1 MSMLAELQEAV
12 QYTFIQRALLA
23 GSFIALSC
31 AFLGVFLV
39 LRRFS
44 LIGDGL
50 AHVAF
55 GAIGLGLLL
64 HAHPLYVAAPLV
76 MLASLGILLLTE
88 KAKIYGDAAV
98 GVVSA
103 LGVATGVMLASVG
116 QGFNVDLFS
125 YLFGSILAISAGEVI
140 LSVALSVVVLIV
152 VALFRHDLFA
162 ITFEEEYAKVL
173 GIRTRRVTY
182 ALTLGT
188 ALTVVLGIRVVG
200 TMLVSSLIIFP
211 TITAL
216 QLARG
221 FKAALLIAALAAVGS
236 VVLGIFLSFLSNLP
250 TGATIVYVNLAFF
263 AAAFL
268 AARVR
273 GR

>member
-1 MSMLAELQEAV
+1 MSVLAELQEAV

-31 AFLGVFLV
+31 ALLGVFLV

-162 ITFEEEYAKVL
+162 ITFEEEYAQVL

-263 AAAFL
+263 AGAFL

>member
-1 MSMLAELQEAV
+1 VFAELQEAL

-23 GSFIALSC
+23 GSFIALNCSL
-31 AFLGVFLV
+31 LGVFLV

-64 HAHPLYVAAPLV
+64 QAHPIYVAAPLV
-76 MLASLGILLLTE
+76 MLASVGILALTE
-88 KAKIYGDAAV
+88 KAKIHGDAAI
-98 GVVSA
+98 GLVSA
-103 LGVATGVMLASVG
+103 LGVATGVMLASIG
-116 QGFNVDLFS
+116 RGFNVDLFS

-140 LSVALSVVVLIV
+140 LSVLLSVVMLVA
-152 VALFRHDLFA
+152 VALFLHDLFA
-162 ITFEEEYAKVL
+162 VTFEEEYAKVL
-173 GIRTRRVTY
+173 GVKTRRVTY
-182 ALTLGT
+182 MLTLCT

-211 TITAL
+211 AATAL

-221 FKAALLIAALAAVGS
+221 FKAALVIAALAAVGS
-236 VVLGIFLSFLSNLP
+236 VVLGIFLSFLGNLP
-250 TGATIVYVNLAFF
+250 TGATIVYVNFVFFAMAFF
-263 AAAFL
+263 S
-268 AARVR
+268 ARVS